1 MAVNNTGGCR
11 RRRAAQAAVPELPP
25 VPQEPVMH
33 RWPHPAGTEAPSEPA
48 EAELH
53 AIGCALTRQTQ
64 LLTEIRALLE
74 RLAEQIAGSGLAKVV
89 ITGVEKKN
97 HVANLCFKRRELTK
111 EFSTT
116 VIAVLVECPLTFCVR
131 KVSTVF
137 SIIFKEIPCFIIFRI
152 I

>member
-64 LLTEIRALLE
+64 LLTEIRAGAAGRAGIPMNLPGEGTLLPVFFQNWERNGPPE
-74 RLAEQIAGSGLAKVV
+74 RLIK
-89 ITGVEKKN
+89 
-97 HVANLCFKRRELTK
+97 
-111 EFSTT
+111 
-116 VIAVLVECPLTFCVR
+116 
-131 KVSTVF
+131 
-137 SIIFKEIPCFIIFRI
+137 
-152 I
+152 

>member
-33 RWPHPAGTEAPSEPA
+33 RWPHPAGTEPPSETA

-74 RLAEQIAGSGLAKVV
+74 RLAEQAS
-89 ITGVEKKN
+89 
-97 HVANLCFKRRELTK
+97 R
-111 EFSTT
+111 
-116 VIAVLVECPLTFCVR
+116 
-131 KVSTVF
+131 
-137 SIIFKEIPCFIIFRI
+137 
-152 I
+152 

>member
-74 RLAEQIAGSGLAKVV
+74 RLAEQASPGICREKEPFSRYFSK
-89 ITGVEKKN
+89 TGNETG
-97 HVANLCFKRRELTK
+97 RR
-111 EFSTT
+111 S
-116 VIAVLVECPLTFCVR
+116 VL
-131 KVSTVF
+131 
-137 SIIFKEIPCFIIFRI
+137 
-152 I
+152 